1 MTQDKL
7 SAYQTLY
14 TCLLGVAKLMAPIAP
29 FYADRLYL
37 DLTQGN
43 EAESVHLARFPESD
57 VTLINKDLEYCM
69 ELAQKTSSMALS
81 LRKKEEIIVRQP
93 LATLAIPATSP
104 ALVEAV
110 KSVQQI
116 ILDEI
121 NVKAIT
127 FMENNTFEKEVKC
140 NFRVMGKKFGK
151 MMKAVAAAVAE
162 MTQDQ
167 IAALEAEGSVTLQV
181 EGQPAVIELADLEI
195 STKNVPGWTVASDG
209 ALTVALD
216 VNVTD
221 ELRREGWAREV
232 VKRIQT
238 KRKES
243 GFEIT
248 DRIVVKLAKNEQV
261 EAVVEHFGRYISE
274 QVLADELLM
283 VDGLS
288 EGEVL
293 DLKDFVTTVSVNKVV
308 K

>member
-1 MTQDKL
+1 
-7 SAYQTLY
+7 
-14 TCLLGVAKLMAPIAP
+14 
-29 FYADRLYL
+29 
-37 DLTQGN
+37 
-43 EAESVHLARFPESD
+43 
-57 VTLINKDLEYCM
+57 
-69 ELAQKTSSMALS
+69 
-81 LRKKEEIIVRQP
+81 
-93 LATLAIPATSP
+93 
-104 ALVEAV
+104 
-110 KSVQQI
+110 
-116 ILDEI
+116 
-121 NVKAIT
+121 
-127 FMENNTFEKEVKC
+127 
-140 NFRVMGKKFGK
+140 
-151 MMKAVAAAVAE
+151 
-162 MTQDQ
+162 
-167 IAALEAEGSVTLQV
+167 
-181 EGQPAVIELADLEI
+181 
-195 STKNVPGWTVASDG
+195 VASDG

-248 DRIVVKLAKNEQV
+248 DRVVVKLAKNEQV

-293 DLKDFVTTVSVNKVV
+293 DLKDFVTTVSVSKVV